1 RSQGARVGRWLV
13 LALVVLVSACGG
25 GGSSGTPTPTARV
38 SGTVAVGAPLSG
50 AITAVGANGAMAN
63 TVSGGGGVYT
73 LDAMG
78 LTFPILLSATD
89 GAGTVLYSWADAE
102 GDIAN
107 ITPLTTLALLLS
119 NLADNLGGVFANW
132 APSSA
137 QLDEAGM
144 LVAQAI
150 VNANLQS
157 LFTDAGVDYT
167 DYDFLTTPF
176 SADGTGIDGLLD
188 ALQVN
193 FDFLGGD
200 LNSVVTITLAE
211 DGTPCASGV
220 LRGRATGSAAANLG
234 GLMAHRGERG
244 RRWTIHQGAAVGRPS
259 RLLVDL
265 DEQGG
270 VHVGGVVRQLGSGTL
285 RW

>member
-1 RSQGARVGRWLV
+1 
-13 LALVVLVSACGG
+13 
-25 GGSSGTPTPTARV
+25 
-38 SGTVAVGAPLSG
+38 
-50 AITAVGANGAMAN
+50 
-63 TVSGGGGVYT
+63 
-73 LDAMG
+73 MG

-119 NLADNLGGVFANW
+119 SLADNLGGVFANW

-144 LVAQAI
+144 LAAQAI

-167 DYDFLTTPF
+167 EYDFLTTPF
-176 SADGTGIDGLLD
+176 SADGSGIDGMLD
-188 ALQVN
+188 ALHVS

-211 DGTPCASGV
+211 DGTPILLDPDIDISDITFARTLAAIAVTPASTSV
-220 LRGRATGSAAANLG
+220 AVASASQFTATGSYSDG
-234 GLMAHRGERG
+234 STSDITSSVT
-244 RRWTIHQGAAVGRPS
+244 WT
-259 RLLVDL
+259 
-265 DEQGG
+265 
-270 VHVGGVVRQLGSGTL
+270 SGTPTVAIINAATGL
-285 RW
+285 ATGIAAGVTTITAASGRFPTTRS